1 MATGRVDIAQFYIT
15 HPDLIDAL
23 CFLSSRKQ
31 VHIRLLTDSSMS
43 EAAQQPT
50 LNKLTRD
57 GVEIFLIAPPRRGK
71 MHMKCL
77 VVDGHTVITGTANWT
92 QQAFDLN
99 FEDTLIISSD
109 ELAQR
114 YLDKMNEMAE
124 AEMASEI
131 HYSKRRPRTRLTFPM
146 PKPPVMRTPP
156 DRINA
161 PRAKSFSVPMPT
173 NYFTPDST
181 PFDTLARQIHNA
193 TSQID
198 VAIYLLNDDR
208 IVTALVDRAQAGG
221 CPIRVLTDIGMEGS
235 GTLSVLQQLA
245 AAGIDVRTFGADREN
260 LHMKIAIID
269 GRYLWTGSANWTK
282 GGAALNIEDMLY
294 FDAPDLATHTTRWLD
309 QIATVCKP
317 FIALKAEP
325 QAPDVSNDSA
335 VVEKWLIGLP
345 PSAPRDN
352 WDNLLQHVDTP
363 PLEEEAYVAYV
374 PDETYAP
381 VLLDLIR
388 NAHQTIL
395 IAMYKVAHPGKRA
408 TAGFQG
414 QIMKALE
421 QATARGVYVSLLL
434 HIPTSPQDAL
444 YETHSQWAET
454 LRNKGIDVRLSLPAL
469 PMHEKFVAV
478 DQCKVIVGSHNWTE
492 GALDGSRVFETS
504 ALVLYPQQQPWLADY
519 FFSRPVISDMTNR
532 ETWEREMTLIRHT
545 ARMNDSQRSEFLESF
560 GIETEN
566 EP

>member
-1 MATGRVDIAQFYIT
+1 MDIAQFYVT

-23 CFLSSRKQ
+23 CFLSSRKK
-31 VHIRLLTDSSMS
+31 VHVRLLVDSSMG
-43 EAAQQPT
+43 EAAQQTT
-50 LNKLTRD
+50 LDKLTRD
-57 GVEIFLIAPPRRGK
+57 GVEIFLITPPRHGK

-77 VVDGHTVITGTANWT
+77 VVDGHTVITGSANWT

-99 FEDTLIISSD
+99 FEDTLIIASD
-109 ELAQR
+109 ELAHR
-114 YLDKMNEMAE
+114 YLDKMDEMAG

-131 HYSKRRPRTRLTFPM
+131 HYSERRPSTRLTFPM

-161 PRAKSFSVPMPT
+161 SRAKSFSVPMPT
-173 NYFTPDST
+173 SYFTPDST
-181 PFDTLARQIHNA
+181 PLDTLASQIHNA
-193 TSQID
+193 TSRID

-208 IVTALVDRAQAGG
+208 VVTALIERAQAGG

-235 GTLSVLQQLA
+235 GFLAVLQQLA
-245 AAGIDVRTFGADREN
+245 AAGIDVLTFGADREN

-269 GRYLWTGSANWTK
+269 GRYLWAGSANWTK
-282 GGAALNIEDMLY
+282 GGASLNIEDMLC
-294 FDAPDLATHTTRWLD
+294 FDAPDLAAHAAWWLD
-309 QIATVCKP
+309 QIATVCTP
-317 FIALKAEP
+317 FAALKVEV
-325 QAPDVSNDSA
+325 QAPTVTDDFA
-335 VVEKWLIGLP
+335 VVGKWPIGLP

-374 PDETYAP
+374 PDEAYAP

-395 IAMYKVAHPGKRA
+395 IAMYKIANPGKRA

-478 DQCKVIVGSHNWTE
+478 DQCKVIVGSHNWSE
-492 GALDGSRVFETS
+492 GALDGSRVFESS
-504 ALVLYPQQQPWLADY
+504 ALVIYPRQQPWLADY
-519 FFSRPVISDMTNR
+519 FFSRPVISDMTDR
-532 ETWEREMTLIRHT
+532 EAWERELTLIRHT
-545 ARMNDSQRSEFLESF
+545 ARMSDSDRNEFLESF
-560 GIETEN
+560 GIETEG

>member
-1 MATGRVDIAQFYIT
+1 VDIAQFYIT

-50 LNKLTRD
+50 LNKLTRA
-57 GVEIFLIAPPRRGK
+57 GVEIFLIAPPRHGK

-99 FEDTLIISSD
+99 FEDTLVISSH
-109 ELAQR
+109 ELARR
-114 YLDKMNEMAE
+114 YLDKMDEMAG

-131 HYSKRRPRTRLTFPM
+131 HYSERQLNPRLTFPI
-146 PKPPVMRTPP
+146 PKPPVMRVPP

-161 PRAKSFSVPMPT
+161 PRRHSFTIPMPAS
-173 NYFTPDST
+173 YFTPDPT
-181 PFDTLARQIHNA
+181 PLDTLANQIHDA
-193 TSQID
+193 TSRIN

-221 CPIRVLTDIGMEGS
+221 CPIRVLTDVGMEGS

-245 AAGIDVRTFGADREN
+245 TAGIDVRTFGSDREN
-260 LHMKIAIID
+260 LHMKTAIID
-269 GRYLWTGSANWTK
+269 GRFLWSGSANWTK
-282 GGAALNIEDMLY
+282 GGASLNIEDMLC
-294 FDAPDLATHTTRWLD
+294 FDAPDLAAHTTRWLD
-309 QIATVCKP
+309 QIATVRKP
-317 FIALKAEP
+317 FSALEP
-325 QAPDVSNDSA
+325 EPHPTAITNDSPA
-335 VVEKWLIGLP
+335 ANGWLTGLP
-345 PSAPRDN
+345 PSAPRND
-352 WDNLLQHVDTP
+352 WDNLLQHIDAP
-363 PLEEEAYVAYV
+363 PLEKEAYVAYV
-374 PDETYAP
+374 PDEAYAP

-395 IAMYKVAHPGKRA
+395 IAMYKVANPGPRA
-408 TAGFQG
+408 IAGRQG
-414 QIMKALE
+414 QIIAELE
-421 QATARGVYVSLLL
+421 KVAARGVYVSLLL
-434 HIPTSPQDAL
+434 HIPVSPQDAL
-444 YETHSQWAET
+444 YDGHSQWAEI
-454 LRNKGIDVRLSLPAL
+454 LRKKGIDVRLSLPTL

-478 DQCKVIVGSHNWTE
+478 DQCKVLVGSHNWSE

-504 ALVLYPQQQPWLADY
+504 ALVLYPHQQPWLADY
-519 FFSRPVISDMTNR
+519 FFSRPVISDMTDR
-532 ETWEREMTLIRHT
+532 ETWERELTLIRHT
-545 ARMNDSQRSEFLESF
+545 ARMNDSQRSGFLESF